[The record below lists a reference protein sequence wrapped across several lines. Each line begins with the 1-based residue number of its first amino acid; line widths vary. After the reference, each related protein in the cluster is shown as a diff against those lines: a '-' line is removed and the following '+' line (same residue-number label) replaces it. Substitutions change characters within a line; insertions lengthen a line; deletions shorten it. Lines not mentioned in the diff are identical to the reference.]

1 MWETAV
7 NIVLDFVVKFWI
19 EFAMAGMVSAVALL
33 FKRHK
38 ATQLGVQALLRA
50 NIIGL
55 YNKYIE
61 RNEIPIYE
69 RENLEQLYIQY
80 KHLKGNGVVDGLRER
95 LNKLPTPNERR

>member
-1 MWETAV
+1 MWEF
-7 NIVLDFVVKFWI
+7 IVKYWI
-19 EFAMAGMVSAVALL
+19 EFAMAGMVTVVAALIR
-33 FKRHK
+33 RHK

-61 RNEIPIYE
+61 RGAIPIYE

-80 KHLKGNGVVDGLRER
+80 KNLKGNGVVDGLRER
-95 LNKLPTPNERR
+95 LADLPTPNERRDRDV